1 MSAKPKIVHSPAAL
15 RSRAEKI
22 VGKPESPTADA
33 DAQRML
39 HELDVYQIELELQNA
54 ELRAARDESEALLEK
69 YTELYDFALV
79 GYFTLAA
86 DGNIRLAN
94 LTGSTMVGV
103 GRSNLIDHSFTMVV
117 AHGQRAEFRD
127 FLKRV
132 FARETKVSGEF
143 ELTDTKQGAR
153 IVSIKA
159 KRSPDG
165 LECSAMVMDIT
176 DSRKAQE
183 RMRVSE
189 NRYRRLFEAAHDGVL
204 LVDPGTSRIIDANPF
219 MTLLL
224 GYSREQLI
232 GKELFEIGLLKDEV
246 ASRQMFRKLKKSH
259 EVRYENLPLKNQSGR
274 HQEVEVVANLY
285 QEDGHS
291 VIQCN
296 IRDITL
302 RKVAEKVSA
311 RNLKLEKEIVARQKI
326 EEDLRAKRKEQSD
339 LLRQSRLQQKMLRD
353 FSHRILNV
361 QENERKRISRE
372 LHDVIAQ
379 TLVSINVHLA
389 VLNQGGSASPA
400 SFQRQISKTQMLI
413 RQAVGIVHD
422 FALEL
427 RPTMLDDLGLL
438 PALQMYMKKFM
449 ADTGIRVS
457 LKASAKIDQLA
468 IMVRTM
474 LYRIIQE
481 SLTNVARHSKASH
494 VVVKIESLANRIRMT
509 ITDNGEGFQVTG
521 KVLSSK
527 KNRLGLIGMRER
539 AEMMGGRFK
548 WTPRPVVRP
557 RCRLRFQRPD
567 VRAGCLRVSSIRY
580 FSHRTIVGKAQ
591 EDDCGDGSD
600 EGVEHVVLS
609 VPVIAL
615 GSEKG
620 FGRFGGDQRCGP
632 LDEFIDSADGHANA
646 DGKDAEP
653 TTLGDDAIS
662 DKHFAAKNRGCEA
675 LEKMAEPIVVI
686 A

>member
-1 MSAKPKIVHSPAAL
+1 
-15 RSRAEKI
+15 
-22 VGKPESPTADA
+22 
-33 DAQRML
+33 ML

-79 GYFTLAA
+79 GYFTLAV
-86 DGNIRLAN
+86 DGSIRLVN
-94 LTGSTMVGV
+94 LTGSAMVGV
-103 GRSNLIDHSFTMVV
+103 GRANLIDRSFTMIV
-117 AHGQRAEFRD
+117 AHGQRAEFRI

-132 FARETKVSGEF
+132 FASETKESGEF
-143 ELTDTKQGAR
+143 ELTHAKLGAR

-159 KRSPDG
+159 QRCPNG
-165 LECSAMVMDIT
+165 LECSAMVMDVT

-183 RMRVSE
+183 RIRVSE
-189 NRYRRLFEAAHDGVL
+189 NRYRRLFEAAHDGIL

-219 MTLLL
+219 MTRLL
-224 GYSREQLI
+224 GYSHEQLI

-302 RKVAEKVSA
+302 RRVAEKVTA
-311 RNLKLEKEIVARQKI
+311 RNLRLEKEIVARQKI
-326 EEDLRAKRKEQSD
+326 ETDLRAKRKEQSD

-361 QENERKRISRE
+361 QEDERKRISRE

-389 VLNQGGSASPA
+389 VLNQGGADSPA
-400 SFQRQISKTQMLI
+400 NFHRQIARTQMLI
-413 RQAVGIVHD
+413 KKAVGIVHD

-427 RPTMLDDLGLL
+427 RPTMLDDLGLM
-438 PALQMYMKKFM
+438 PALQTYMKQFM

-457 LKASAKIDQLA
+457 LKAFTKIDQLA

-474 LYRIIQE
+474 LYRIVQE
-481 SLTNVARHSKASH
+481 SLTNVARHSKASR
-494 VVVKIESLANRIRMT
+494 VVVKIESFAKVIRVT
-509 ITDNGEGFQVTG
+509 IKDNGDGFQVTD
-521 KVLSSK
+521 KVRSRK
-527 KNRLGLIGMRER
+527 KSRLGLVGMKER
-539 AEMMGGRFK
+539 AEMIGGS
-548 WTPRPVVRP
+548 
-557 RCRLRFQRPD
+557 FQ
-567 VRAGCLRVSSIRY
+567 V
-580 FSHRTIVGKAQ
+580 
-591 EDDCGDGSD
+591 
-600 EGVEHVVLS
+600 
-609 VPVIAL
+609 
-615 GSEKG
+615 
-620 FGRFGGDQRCGP
+620 
-632 LDEFIDSADGHANA
+632 DSAPG
-646 DGKDAEP
+646 GP
-653 TTLGDDAIS
+653 TTVLVEIPAT
-662 DKHFAAKNRGCEA
+662 
-675 LEKMAEPIVVI
+675 
-686 A
+686 